1 MKVVCGQR
9 GARKSE
15 RRAAGTSGGEGEN
28 LRKDSH
34 HEISAHGRFDPDTK
48 APCRSSCGGEVLFC
62 WGRFCPSVARGT
74 ALE

>member
-1 MKVVCGQR
+1 MWAEGGQKVGEKGGR
-9 GARKSE
+9 DE
-15 RRAAGTSGGEGEN
+15 RGEGEN